1 MFAKLL
7 KFFISRPKSTF
18 FGTLFICLFLSFF
31 AFKLSVDASAES
43 LLLEDDTDLKT
54 FREISKHY
62 KSDNFLLLAFK
73 PYDEK
78 PFSNENL
85 AKLKNFMKN

>member
-7 KFFISRPKSTF
+7 KFFISRPKI
-18 FGTLFICLFLSFF
+18 LFWNLVYMPVFKLF

-43 LLLEDDTDLKT
+43 LLLEDDADLKT

-73 PYDEK
+73 PYDE
-78 PFSNENL
+78 NL
-85 AKLKNFMKN
+85 FK

>member
-7 KFFISRPKSTF
+7 KFFVSHPKSTF

-43 LLLEDDTDLKT
+43 LLLEDDADLKT
-54 FREISKHY
+54 YR
-62 KSDNFLLLAFK
+62 
-73 PYDEK
+73 
-78 PFSNENL
+78 
-85 AKLKNFMKN
+85 